1 MQGLAFYQQVAKF
14 ACMLTKQEE
23 AFLQYWEKNRER
35 NKKTLRQLFIG
46 LPAGLMIS
54 GGILLSLDLE
64 WYSRANMV
72 ANAKL
77 NPVVLLI
84 AILAIAVFTA
94 IFYKKYQWDMQEQQY
109 KELLHK
115 KSKSQ
120 TTAGPNQAAQ

>member
-1 MQGLAFYQQVAKF
+1 
-14 ACMLTKQEE
+14 MLTKQEE

-54 GGILLSLDLE
+54 GGILLSLDLD

-120 TTAGPNQAAQ
+120 TIAGPNQAAQ

>member
-1 MQGLAFYQQVAKF
+1 
-14 ACMLTKQEE
+14 MLTKQEE
-23 AFLQYWEKNRER
+23 AFIEYWEKNRDR

-54 GGILLSLDLE
+54 GGILLSLDMD

-72 ANAKL
+72 ANARL
-77 NPVVLLI
+77 NPIVLLI
-84 AILAIAVFTA
+84 AVLAIAAFTA

-115 KSKSQ
+115 KSKLHSVN
-120 TTAGPNQAAQ
+120 TGHEAAQPEQPVSDS

>member
-1 MQGLAFYQQVAKF
+1 
-14 ACMLTKQEE
+14 MLTKQEE

-120 TTAGPNQAAQ
+120 TIAGPNQAAQ